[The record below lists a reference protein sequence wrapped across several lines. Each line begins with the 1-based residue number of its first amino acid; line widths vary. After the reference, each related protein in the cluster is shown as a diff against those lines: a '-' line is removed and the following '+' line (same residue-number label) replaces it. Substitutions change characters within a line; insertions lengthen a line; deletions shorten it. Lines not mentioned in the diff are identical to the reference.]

1 MLSQN
6 INLRKNILLSFF
18 VNILIKFFEF
28 YLVFALARLLGAI
41 YFGKYIFIVSLLKFL
56 GLPFLV
62 GYPYFILRKSS
73 YIKTNKSYEF
83 NNLINVNLYLVT
95 TYLLVL
101 SLFIFFLNFLFP
113 NLLNDKYHLV
123 LFGMISIVPA
133 LSINNSL
140 TSIIR
145 SSGKEIK
152 GQVLGN
158 MIPNIIFI
166 LFIFSFEWIYKLN
179 SHSTSIILYSASSVL
194 ALLYTLSSTNGLVS
208 WARVN
213 IKNIKNIIFKDIR
226 ESFPLILFESFAL
239 LNNILPL
246 IVLGIF
252 SEPEIVGNYKLAFQ
266 ISSITGLALHASNK
280 IVEPRI
286 AKSFISDNFHEI
298 QNIALRSNRFISIF
312 AIFFSTIIFL
322 FYKKFVIL
330 YFGSD
335 FLIPKITF
343 FLILLSPFFN
353 SIFGPIGSIMNM
365 TGNEK
370 VACKWCGISL
380 FVGIILNFLLI
391 PVIGINGAAIAFFIA
406 SFIRGFAL
414 WKKSLKL
421 LNVKSSFIL
430 NSILKF

>member
-1 MLSQN
+1 
-6 INLRKNILLSFF
+6 
-18 VNILIKFFEF
+18 
-28 YLVFALARLLGAI
+28 
-41 YFGKYIFIVSLLKFL
+41 
-56 GLPFLV
+56 
-62 GYPYFILRKSS
+62 
-73 YIKTNKSYEF
+73 
-83 NNLINVNLYLVT
+83 
-95 TYLLVL
+95 
-101 SLFIFFLNFLFP
+101 
-113 NLLNDKYHLV
+113 
-123 LFGMISIVPA
+123 MISIVPA
-133 LSINNSL
+133 VSINNSL

-166 LFIFSFEWIYKLN
+166 LFIFSFEWIYKFN
-179 SHSTSIILYSASSVL
+179 SHSTSIILYSVSSVL

-330 YFGSD
+330 YFW
-335 FLIPKITF
+335 I
-343 FLILLSPFFN
+343 
-353 SIFGPIGSIMNM
+353 
-365 TGNEK
+365 
-370 VACKWCGISL
+370 
-380 FVGIILNFLLI
+380 
-391 PVIGINGAAIAFFIA
+391 
-406 SFIRGFAL
+406 
-414 WKKSLKL
+414 
-421 LNVKSSFIL
+421 
-430 NSILKF
+430 